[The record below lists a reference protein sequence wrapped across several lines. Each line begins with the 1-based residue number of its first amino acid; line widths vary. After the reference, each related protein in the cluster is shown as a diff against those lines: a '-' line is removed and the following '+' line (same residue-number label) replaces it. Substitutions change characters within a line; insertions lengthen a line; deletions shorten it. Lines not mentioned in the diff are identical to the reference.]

1 TTPVALKASLSDATA
16 AFFPARSTASS
27 LRLAVP
33 LRHGK
38 RRVAHAVRLFLTNQG
53 RTTLHCPARTR
64 LNAPASFE
72 ARTVYGLARNE
83 TVRIRSHTSVQE
95 IKPENSG
102 TCSLGQDYDRRRKPP
117 VFPDRV
123 TGPDL
128 FKLHLLPAN
137 EPVVVKTSLS

>member
-1 TTPVALKASLSDATA
+1 MPCPERLTAPDSVRGSNRVMVTPGGAT
-16 AFFPARSTASS
+16 
-27 LRLAVP
+27 
-33 LRHGK
+33 
-38 RRVAHAVRLFLTNQG
+38 
-53 RTTLHCPARTR
+53 
-64 LNAPASFE
+64 E
-72 ARTVYGLARNE
+72 
-83 TVRIRSHTSVQE
+83 IRSYPSVQE

-128 FKLHLLPAN
+128 FKLHLLPAS